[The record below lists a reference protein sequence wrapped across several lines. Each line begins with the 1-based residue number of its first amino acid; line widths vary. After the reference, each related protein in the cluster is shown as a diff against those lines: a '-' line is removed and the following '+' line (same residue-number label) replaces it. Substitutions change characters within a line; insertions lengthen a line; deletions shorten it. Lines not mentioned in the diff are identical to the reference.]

1 MNLKQRR
8 KALKLTQG
16 QMAEKFGLTRQ
27 TYQNYENGKTEPTLE
42 TAGMMA
48 QFFNCS
54 ISDLFD
60 LPAPNISLT
69 EEERRLLDLY
79 SKLNAEGRKKM
90 IGYADDL
97 VCSGKYEKKDMQNNS
112 VSAKASA

>member
-42 TAGMMA
+42 TAGRMA
-48 QFFNCS
+48 QFFNC

-79 SKLNAEGRKKM
+79 LKLSAEGRKKL